1 VPKNIRG
8 VYSAMSLFSPH
19 TLPLTLKPLVLID
32 LVQVL
37 SFGRHSSQKIPSLG
51 P

>member
-1 VPKNIRG
+1 
-8 VYSAMSLFSPH
+8 MSFFFPY
-19 TLPLTLKPLVLID
+19 TLSLTLKPFALVD

-37 SFGRHSSQKIPSLG
+37 SFGRHPSQKIPSLR